1 MWEGV
6 AKSNSF
12 EVKHAH
18 RLNEFSLRLPL
29 LVENTTEE
37 ITRNPLLLEAHL
49 SELWYIGLLVVRPLG
64 QELLPEL
71 PVEALGQVTDPG
83 QPPVNISQRPARTLS
98 PDVEAE
104 RVGDGV
110 SQAAV
115 QLDDGRQGVRLTGIG
130 STVLTNCVG
139 TMGDQYGPEDGDRL
153 V

>member
-1 MWEGV
+1 MEIRCVGGGWEGV

-29 LVENTTEE
+29 LVENTAEE
-37 ITRNPLLLEAHL
+37 IAWNPLLLEAQL

-83 QPPVNISQRPARTLS
+83 QPPVNISHQSTSASVQPVLSHPMLKPNGSVMESPRPPYIWTMA
-98 PDVEAE
+98 
-104 RVGDGV
+104 
-110 SQAAV
+110 
-115 QLDDGRQGVRLTGIG
+115 GRE
-130 STVLTNCVG
+130 SA
-139 TMGDQYGPEDGDRL
+139 
-153 V
+153 